1 MKKKKG
7 FKHIVRQLHLYL
19 GLISGLVVV
28 IVSLS
33 GALYVFEEEGRDA
46 WQHNYFH
53 VTKTGGERLS
63 LQSLSDTVKKYY
75 PREKITLI
83 AFKEKADAAYIV
95 STKNRK
101 LISMNPYTG
110 EITGVRE
117 AKADFFS
124 VVLDLHRTLLLG
136 NIGKEIIKWNVVIFF
151 VMCLSG
157 LYLWWPRHKRF
168 WAKAVRINFKTKNWK
183 RLNWDLHSVLGFYA
197 LVVLSLIAFT
207 GMFFA
212 FDTVKDMVRLLTGQP
227 LAVKTMKPKTM
238 AMRTPRP
245 ATGAA
250 DSGYNYM
257 SKQYPGASEV
267 YIVCPAD
274 GQAPMRLLMRYDYT
288 FVRKQHTLF
297 IDPST
302 GKKMKEEL
310 YTNYT
315 AYDKFAQSN
324 FDLHTGRIRTLGMG
338 SKLLYFT
345 AALIA
350 ASLPVT
356 GFLLWRGRKKK
367 R

>member
-1 MKKKKG
+1 M
-7 FKHIVRQLHLYL
+7 HLYL

-46 WQHNYFH
+46 WQYNYFH
-53 VTKTGGERLS
+53 VAKTGGERLS
-63 LQSLSDTVKKYY
+63 LQQLSDTVKKYY
-75 PREKITLI
+75 PGDKITLI
-83 AFKEKADAAYIV
+83 SFKEKADAAYIV

-136 NIGKEIIKWNVVIFF
+136 NIGKEIIKWNVLIFF

-157 LYLWWPRHKRF
+157 LYLWWPRQKRF
-168 WAKAVRINFKTKNWK
+168 WAKALRINFKTKNRK

-197 LVVLSLIAFT
+197 VLVLSLIAFT

-212 FDTVKDMVRLLTGQP
+212 FDTVKDMMRLLTGQP
-227 LAVKTMKPKTM
+227 LAAKTMKPKTI

-250 DSGYNYM
+250 DRGYNNM

-267 YIVCPAD
+267 YIV
-274 GQAPMRLLMRYDYT
+274 
-288 FVRKQHTLF
+288 
-297 IDPST
+297 
-302 GKKMKEEL
+302 
-310 YTNYT
+310 
-315 AYDKFAQSN
+315 
-324 FDLHTGRIRTLGMG
+324 
-338 SKLLYFT
+338 
-345 AALIA
+345 
-350 ASLPVT
+350 
-356 GFLLWRGRKKK
+356 
-367 R
+367 